1 MGSALSVDPPD
12 VACLRITARKALC
25 PSKSFMTVLQF
36 HSNETHD
43 QKELGRKGF
52 ILLIYSAQVLN
63 PEVARVGSNLG
74 SLTLNS
80 LF

>member
-1 MGSALSVDPPD
+1 MGSALPADPPD
-12 VACLRITARKALC
+12 VACLRITALG

-52 ILLIYSAQVLN
+52 ILLFYSAQVLN